1 MFTHLNTI
9 EWDFILKSKKNEN
22 LNYFS
27 NKIDGQILAELKVK
41 GGFEYYLC
49 TIVQMNNDVVGN
61 YIGCVKSDAKCG
73 EEANILVYDRE
84 HQRDK
89 VLSLDNDKYL

>member
-1 MFTHLNTI
+1 MYIHLNTI

-27 NKIDGQILAELKVK
+27 NKIDGQILAELKCK

-49 TIVQMNNDVVGN
+49 TIVQMNNDTVGN
-61 YIGCVKSDAKCG
+61 YIGCVKSDAASGKD
-73 EEANILVYDRE
+73 ANILVYDRDR
-84 HQRDK
+84 QRDR
-89 VLSLDNDKYL
+89 VLSLDDENYL